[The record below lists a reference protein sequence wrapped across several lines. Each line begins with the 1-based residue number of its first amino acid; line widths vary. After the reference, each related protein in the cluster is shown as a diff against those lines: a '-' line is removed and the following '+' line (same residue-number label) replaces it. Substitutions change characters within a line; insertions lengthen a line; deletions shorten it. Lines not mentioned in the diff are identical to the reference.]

1 MKSKKNKKTKKIKRN
16 IPEDYMKCFYSRFGG
31 KCRKAKELIKYFPD
45 HNTFVEPFLGSGA
58 VFLAKNKSQKNI
70 LNDLDPLMYN
80 IWRNVK
86 SSGDKFDE
94 KNKSNPF
101 DFTAER
107 SKWDEFL
114 NTFRTG
120 SPVEQIYKSIYIMR
134 NSFNG
139 MGTSFSSKRY
149 SLKQQKRY
157 KILLGPYKEKLKG
170 VVILKKDYKEVI
182 RRYDSIDTFFYLDP
196 PYEIA
201 IKKGGYYEHSD
212 IDLEEMSKL
221 LSNIKGK
228 FLMSLDITPNTKKLF
243 GKFYTKKILFKYATR
258 TNEKEVYEYL
268 IANYKL

>member
-1 MKSKKNKKTKKIKRN
+1 MKKNKKTKKKIKKN
-16 IPEDYMKCFYSRFGG
+16 VAQDYMKCFYSRFGG
-31 KCRKAKELIKYFPD
+31 KCRKAKELIKYFPE
-45 HNTFVEPFLGSGA
+45 HTVFVEPFLGSGA
-58 VFLAKNKSQKNI
+58 VFLAKEKSDKNV

-94 KNKSNPF
+94 RNKSNPF

-107 SKWDEFL
+107 SKWEKFVK
-114 NTFRTG
+114 TFRTG

-139 MGTSFSSKRY
+139 MGTSFSAKRY
-149 SLKQQKRY
+149 PLKQQKTY
-157 KILLGPYKEKLKG
+157 KILLGPYKDKLKG

-182 RRYDSIDTFFYLDP
+182 RKYDSKDTFFYLDP
-196 PYEIA
+196 PYEVA
-201 IKKGGYYEHSD
+201 IKKGGYYLHSD
-212 IDLEEMSKL
+212 IDLEEMSDL

-243 GKFYTKKILFKYATR
+243 GKFVTKKILFNYATR
-258 TNEKEVYEYL
+258 TNDKEVYEYL